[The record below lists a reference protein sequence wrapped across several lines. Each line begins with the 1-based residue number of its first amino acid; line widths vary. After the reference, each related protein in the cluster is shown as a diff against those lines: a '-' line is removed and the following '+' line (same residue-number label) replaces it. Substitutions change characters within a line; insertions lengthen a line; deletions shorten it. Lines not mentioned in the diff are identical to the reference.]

1 VATAPAPATGGR
13 GGPRF
18 GEQARTDLTAE
29 EVRFTTTG
37 NALYAFVMGWPEK
50 ETVIKPLGTN
60 NAGMK
65 VVNVALLGFK
75 GKLRWTQEAEGLKVQ
90 MPLAKPC
97 DYAIAL
103 KITGA

>member
-1 VATAPAPATGGR
+1 
-13 GGPRF
+13 
-18 GEQARTDLTAE
+18 
-29 EVRFTTTG
+29 
-37 NALYAFVMGWPEK
+37 
-50 ETVIKPLGTN
+50 
-60 NAGMK
+60 MK